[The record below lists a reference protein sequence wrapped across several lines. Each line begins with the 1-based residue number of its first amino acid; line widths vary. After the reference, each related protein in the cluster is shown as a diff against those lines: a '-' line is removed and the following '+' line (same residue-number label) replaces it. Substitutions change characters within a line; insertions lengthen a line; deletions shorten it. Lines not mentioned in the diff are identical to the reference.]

1 MIKNII
7 LTVVALLFLQSIVLA
22 DAIKFVQVA
31 DSHFKNKDEYRE
43 QVLTNTVKSINKEKN
58 ISFVV
63 FTGDNIDSPHA
74 EYLPE
79 FVKIINKLNVPYY
92 IVIGNH
98 DVFKNNGL
106 SKIQYLEI
114 VRDNNCFYRYKEPN
128 YVFKKNGFVFIV
140 VDGTKEIIPGSI
152 GYYKQDT
159 LDWLEKQ
166 LKKYKKSKVV
176 IIQHFPLITLKE
188 SQTHYVYQKEKYIE
202 LLDKYDNIISVI
214 AGHLHNNQEVMRN
227 GVYHITS
234 PTLLSEPPVYKIIS
248 ITTAKGFSPM
258 VYTEL
263 KEVDMTEK

>member
-98 DVFKNNGL
+98 DVFKNHG
-106 SKIQYLEI
+106 
-114 VRDNNCFYRYKEPN
+114 
-128 YVFKKNGFVFIV
+128 
-140 VDGTKEIIPGSI
+140 
-152 GYYKQDT
+152 
-159 LDWLEKQ
+159 
-166 LKKYKKSKVV
+166 
-176 IIQHFPLITLKE
+176 
-188 SQTHYVYQKEKYIE
+188 
-202 LLDKYDNIISVI
+202 
-214 AGHLHNNQEVMRN
+214 
-227 GVYHITS
+227 
-234 PTLLSEPPVYKIIS
+234 
-248 ITTAKGFSPM
+248 
-258 VYTEL
+258 
-263 KEVDMTEK
+263 